1 MYMYLPIA
9 YHVKQLALQPT
20 KKQTTPTAKNE
31 ANVGALKWIYLH
43 LRAAKIYAFI
53 EGYFLKLVNDDI
65 IYLFTFSL
73 KKLIM
78 RIVYYQILEKEKF
91 MINMGQWVS
100 I

>member
-1 MYMYLPIA
+1 MYVQLLTMSNSTPA
-9 YHVKQLALQPT
+9 YKEANHT
-20 KKQTTPTAKNE
+20 YCKNE

-65 IYLFTFSL
+65 IYLFIFSL